1 MTKLPDRNDDELVG
15 AIEQALKAQ
24 RDYEERRGTRMGEGA
39 EKVMAPAGRWLRRL
53 LPPGIMRSAL
63 EAADRGAG
71 MTLPRELRAH
81 DTTDLDA
88 CEAAALR
95 VQAWSAGSAAA
106 TGGVSGWFGGV
117 GMTLDI
123 PATITI
129 AARNVRA
136 TGLAFG
142 FTDDTEEERIFRL
155 ALLELATVQG
165 LEARND
171 SIARLSRIASELN
184 EPEVRILTEKATEWV
199 VEKVLDRV
207 ARSLGTDL
215 LKRKAAH
222 VVPIAGGVI
231 AAGVNASFQTDVA
244 RAARYGY
251 RMRWLMHR
259 QVLPAPD
266 LVDQ

>member
-1 MTKLPDRNDDELVG
+1 MTQLPDRDTDLSR
-15 AIEQALKAQ
+15 AIEKALDAQ
-24 RDYEERRGTRMGEGA
+24 RSYEERRSTRLGQGA
-39 EKVMAPAGRWLRRL
+39 ERVMAPAGRLIRRFV
-53 LPPGIMRSAL
+53 PPGMMRSAL

-71 MTLPRELRAH
+71 LTLPRELRTH
-81 DTTDLDA
+81 DTADLAA
-88 CEAAALR
+88 CEAAALK

-136 TGLAFG
+136 TGLCFG
-142 FTDDTEEERIFRL
+142 FSGESEEEAIFRL

-165 LEARND
+165 FEARND
-171 SIARLSRIASELN
+171 TLGRINRIAGQLN
-184 EPEVRILTEKATEWV
+184 EPEMRSLTEKATEWV

-215 LKRKAAH
+215 LKRKASQ
-222 VVPIAGGVI
+222 VVPSAGGVS
-231 AAGVNASFQTDVA
+231 AAVINASFQTDVA

-259 QVLPAPD
+259 QVLPGPEMSET
-266 LVDQ
+266 

>member
-1 MTKLPDRNDDELVG
+1 MTQLPDRDTDLSR
-15 AIEQALKAQ
+15 AIDAALKEQ
-24 RDYEERRGTRMGEGA
+24 RRYEERRTTRLGQGTER
-39 EKVMAPAGRWLRRL
+39 VMAPASRLIRRFV
-53 LPPGIMRSAL
+53 PPGMMRAAL
-63 EAADRGAG
+63 EAADRGTG
-71 MTLPRELRAH
+71 LTLPRELSGH
-81 DTTDLDA
+81 DTSELA
-88 CEAAALR
+88 LCEAAALR

-106 TGGVSGWFGGV
+106 TGGVSGWFGGA

-136 TGLAFG
+136 TGLSFG
-142 FTDDTEEERIFRL
+142 FSGEAEEERIFRL

-165 LEARND
+165 LEGRND
-171 SIARLSRIASELN
+171 ALGRINRIASELN
-184 EPEVRILTEKATEWV
+184 EPEVRMITEKATEWV

-215 LKRKAAH
+215 LKRKASQ

-231 AAGVNASFQTDVA
+231 AAGINASFQTDVG

-259 QVLPAPD
+259 QVLPAPE
-266 LVDQ
+266 VVEE